1 MSHANMSIAAK
12 PNKPDVTRIA
22 ILGGTGALGAGLAH
36 RLARAGYELRIGSRD
51 PAKAEA
57 LAATMRDDSGNA
69 NIAGA
74 SLADAA
80 AWADV
85 SFLTVPYGAH
95 EETLVQIRDALQGRI
110 IVDATVPLRPPAVSK
125 VQLPAAG
132 CAALETE
139 TLLGEGVKIVSALQN
154 IGAKK
159 LATADPIDSD
169 VLVTGND
176 ADAVEIVRG
185 LLDAIGLDSIHAGS
199 LANSAAVEA
208 MTSLLIFI
216 GRKNKIHEP
225 GLRIRGHGA

>member
-1 MSHANMSIAAK
+1 MSQSNTSICTAAVR
-12 PNKPDVTRIA
+12 PDAMKLAV
-22 ILGGTGALGAGLAH
+22 LGGTGALGAGLAR
-36 RLARAGYELRIGSRD
+36 RLARAGYEVRIGSRD
-51 PAKAEA
+51 PAKAGE
-57 LAATMRDDSGNA
+57 LAETMRNEIGDAKISGS
-69 NIAGA
+69 G
-74 SLADAA
+74 LVDAA
-80 AWADV
+80 SWAEV
-85 SFLTVPYGAH
+85 SFLTVPYSAH
-95 EETLVQIRDALQGRI
+95 EDTLLLLRDALQGRI
-110 IVDATVPLRPPAVSK
+110 LVDATVPLRPPAVSK

-139 TLLGEGVKIVSALQN
+139 ALLGEGVRIVSALQN

-159 LATADPIDSD
+159 LAIADPVDSD

-185 LLDAIGLDSIHAGS
+185 LLGAIGLDSIHAGP

-225 GLRIRGHGA
+225 GLRIRGTH